1 MHCDRAASAQIGA
14 SAPSPIRQV
23 KSMSG
28 SALNP
33 AALTTLFRREFE
45 MCRVDRGET
54 MILLTNLSTR
64 REYVAAAFEAARV
77 LGAFAYEIGLN
88 SVPDQSRVAADALSQ
103 AEPIIAALK
112 GCDIVCAFHAP
123 NFTSWV
129 REVRAAGTRVL
140 SILDGPDELKLLL
153 SPPGL
158 KEAVLHAAARWEAAR
173 TVRLTSDQGTD
184 LAWSRGE
191 FKVKAQYGFA
201 DEDGRFDHWGAGH
214 ITNYP
219 NEGSAN
225 GTVVIQPGD
234 LWILPFAR
242 IVESD
247 ITLEV
252 RDGFIRSVK
261 GGVDAKAFRYWLD
274 RNKRSEDDLDP
285 YAVSHLGFGLHP
297 NAHRDYIFH
306 TGNDL
311 ERLTA
316 AARVFAGNFLFST
329 GPNTDMGGKRDTKGH
344 IDMPMCDCTVAL
356 DGDVV
361 LREGR
366 FVDPKMIVKPARMEP

>member
-1 MHCDRAASAQIGA
+1 
-14 SAPSPIRQV
+14 
-23 KSMSG
+23 MSG
-28 SALNP
+28 PTLNP
-33 AALTTLFRREFE
+33 AALTTLFQKEFE
-45 MCRVDRGET
+45 LCRVGQGQS
-54 MILLTNLSTR
+54 MVLLTNLGTR
-64 REYVAAAFEAARV
+64 REYVAAALEAARL

-88 SVPDQSRVAADALSQ
+88 AVPDQSRVAADAVSH
-103 AEPIIAALK
+103 AAPIIAAMK
-112 GCDIVCAFHAP
+112 AADIVCAFHAP
-123 NFTSWV
+123 NFTRWV

-140 SILDGPDELKLLL
+140 SILDAPDELRLLM

-158 KEAVLHAAARWEAAR
+158 KEAVLHAAARWGAAR
-173 TVRLTSDQGTD
+173 TIRLTSERGTD
-184 LAWSRGE
+184 LTWTRGE
-191 FKVKAQYGFA
+191 FPVKSQYGYA
-201 DEDGRFDHWGAGH
+201 EEPGRFDHWGAGH

-219 NEGSAN
+219 DEGSAN

-247 ITLEV
+247 IRLEV
-252 RDGFIRSVK
+252 RDGFVRKVE
-261 GGVDAKAFRYWLD
+261 GGVDAKAFSYWLD
-274 RNKRSEDDLDP
+274 RNKRSDDDMDP

-306 TGNDL
+306 TGTDL

-344 IDMPMCDCTVAL
+344 IDMPMCDCSVAL
-356 DGDVV
+356 DGEVV
-361 LREGR
+361 LRNGR
-366 FVDPKMIVKPARMEP
+366 FVDPEMIVKPALPV